1 MDLSITKLGPAE
13 KVPMDLLLASD
24 PSEEMIRKYLYA
36 GDCYLARLQEE
47 LVGVFVI
54 MPNTA
59 NEIELK
65 NISVAEA
72 HQRKGIGEEIIKYVI
87 RISKLEGYQYLI
99 VKTADVSTDTIQFY
113 RRMKFQDYF
122 VVKATLSSITNIP
135 LSKMGSKPSISWF
148 LEESYNL
155 SYFYHHPGFLLIYL
169 YYSGIS

>member
-1 MDLSITKLGPAE
+1 MNLSITKLGPSE

-24 PSEEMIRKYLYA
+24 PSEEMIRKYLHA
-36 GDCYLARLQEE
+36 GDCYLAKMNEE

-72 HQRKGIGEEIIKYVI
+72 YQRQGIGEEIIKYVI
-87 RISKLEGYQYLI
+87 RISKLEGYEYLI

-113 RRMKFQDYF
+113 RKMKFQDYF
-122 VVKATLSSITNIP
+122 VVKSHFI
-135 LSKMGSKPSISWF
+135 KYY
-148 LEESYNL
+148 E
-155 SYFYHHPGFLLIYL
+155 HPIMENGQQAVDQLVFRRKL
-169 YYSGIS
+169 